1 MRLVLG
7 GCKASRSLHLP
18 TRILK
23 VFIEA
28 LMGFSL
34 IYCSVGLNNT
44 LLSQGCILEMDPTG
58 KL

>member
-28 LMGFSL
+28 LMGFSHVL
-34 IYCSVGLNNT
+34 HPDGLNNT
-44 LLSQGCILEMDPTG
+44 LLFQGCVL
-58 KL
+58 